1 MALNTQQFNQL
12 RASLANKQKD
22 MSEQGIDAESQK
34 GYFQR
39 LKDTFVKESLEIGE
53 GVQRGAELMGE
64 GKTKEGVVRSGLA
77 GAGGFV
83 RIMFSPITEALAP
96 VITPLVQKAT
106 SGQTAQNVLKNIDT
120 WAKENPDAAANLK
133 NIIDVG
139 TSVIGTKGIKATAP
153 ILEKGAVKTG
163 QVALK
168 GAEKAGSGLKGLGV
182 KSYGLSVPAEEAT
195 KIMVQT
201 YEAAQPTLM
210 QRIGN
215 FFTGKATK
223 QIGTKPITEAE
234 TATRLGFV
242 GTEKQLGV
250 QAKRASDS
258 LWEGIIKPKLQST
271 KIKVNMKEFLGNIEK
286 EIRKIAELGR
296 RNDMLEAFNAF
307 KEDFKNVGSIGLEKL
322 QQYKEGWAKF
332 IPEKS
337 YKGKPIG
344 TAFKDIQNTAA
355 SKARELIY
363 KYGGDDIK
371 QAYIDYGN
379 LKSISEFGIKV
390 QDALRTKG
398 ITKQAW
404 EFILDTTITPVA
416 TFGGQ
421 TLYRIGQGLEFIGK
435 AGAKKLKDI
444 IK

>member
-1 MALNTQQFNQL
+1 MALTTEQFNQL
-12 RASLANKQKD
+12 KSTLASKQKE
-22 MSEQGIDAESQK
+22 MTEQGIQPEVQK

-39 LKDTFVKESLEIGE
+39 LKDTFVKESLGIGE
-53 GVQRGAELMGE
+53 SLERGTQLVGQ
-64 GKTKEGVVRSGLA
+64 GDRIGGSVRGGLGTASGIM
-77 GAGGFV
+77 
-83 RIMFSPITEALAP
+83 RILYSPITEALAP
-96 VITPLVQKAT
+96 IISPVIQKAT
-106 SGQTAQNVLKNIDT
+106 SGQKAQEVIGKIDT
-120 WAKENPDAAANLK
+120 WAKANPDAAANLK
-133 NIIDVG
+133 DIIDIG
-139 TSVIGTKGIKATAP
+139 TSVIGVKGAKIAAP
-153 ILEKGAVKTG
+153 TLEKGAIKTG
-163 QVALK
+163 QAVLK
-168 GAEKAGSGLKGLGV
+168 GAEKVGGGLKELGV
-182 KSYGLSVPAEEAT
+182 KSYGLSVPAEEVT
-195 KIMVQT
+195 KIMVQN
-201 YEAAQPTLM
+201 YQAAQPTLM
-210 QRIGN
+210 KRIGN
-215 FFTGKATK
+215 FFTGKTTE

-258 LWEGIIKPKLQST
+258 LWEGIIKPKLQSA
-271 KIKVNMKEFLGNIEK
+271 KVKVNMRDFFGNIEK
-286 EIRKIAELGR
+286 EIRKTAELGR
-296 RNDMLEAFNAF
+296 RNDLLEAFNAF
-307 KEDFKNVGSIGLEKL
+307 KEDFKNVGSISLEKL

-344 TAFKDIQNTAA
+344 TAFKDIQNQAA
-355 SKARELIY
+355 GKARELIY

-390 QDALRTKG
+390 QDALRQKG

-404 EFILDTTITPVA
+404 EFVLDTAVTPVA

-421 TLYRIGQGLEFIGK
+421 VLYRIGQGIEFIGK
-435 AGAKKLKDI
+435 KGAKTLRDI